1 MKERN
6 IAKKLKEN
14 SSFIFLSTLIGV
26 LLIIVI
32 KLYFKKEVNES
43 FFYIIHTAHI
53 FIFALISSAL
63 FFKHKLKTIN
73 ALTIGLISALILAS
87 LSDIIFPFIGAKLF
101 HLTPT
106 FHFPLIE
113 NPFVIISTGLIGSL
127 IGIITKFTKIPFF
140 IQIFLSVFAGIFYL
154 VCFSRIPDY
163 IGFIFL
169 TIIIFVSTWIVCYIR
184 DFILPFSFSKK
195 K

>member
-1 MKERN
+1 MKEKN
-6 IAKKLKEN
+6 ILKKLKEN
-14 SSFIFLSTLIGV
+14 SSFVFLSTIVGV

-43 FFYIIHTAHI
+43 LFYAIHTAHI
-53 FIFALISSAL
+53 FIFALIGSAL
-63 FFKHKLKTIN
+63 FFKHKSKTIN
-73 ALTIGLISALILAS
+73 ALVIGLVSSLILAN
-87 LSDIIFPFIGAKLF
+87 LSDIFFPFIGAKLF
-101 HLTPT
+101 HLTPV

-113 NPFVIISTGLIGSL
+113 NPFVIISTALIGSL

-154 VCFSRIPDY
+154 VCFSTILNY

-169 TIIIFVSTWIVCYIR
+169 TIIVFISTWVVCYMR
-184 DFILPFSFSKK
+184 DFILPLSFSKK
-195 K
+195 R